1 MNNPCSETS
10 SSASTSKPF
19 DGRSPHR
26 HTNRICVENVLNTPH
41 ASTDRVRTTSPPQA
55 CKFSCPP
62 PQPPGTGKGAPPSG
76 QRSATEGA
84 KGRSPAGKGTPPQ
97 RQGSAPKRLIQT
109 APGRARTS
117 PWRKKRAKKRVKK
130 PIKKLLCSP
139 GTWKNITFTA
149 HNPNSQTF
157 LTQKSWQIEDN

>member
-19 DGRSPHR
+19 DGRFPHR

-41 ASTDRVRTTSPPQA
+41 ASTDRVRTTSPPQ
-55 CKFSCPP
+55 S
-62 PQPPGTGKGAPPSG
+62 PQVFLPTPSAPRDG
-76 QRSATEGA
+76 QRCTPERA
-84 KGRSPAGKGTPPQ
+84 KKCHRRGKGTLPGGERHAPR

-109 APGRARTS
+109 APGRARPS
-117 PWRKKRAKKRVKK
+117 PWRQKRAKKRVKK

>member
-19 DGRSPHR
+19 DGRFPHR

-41 ASTDRVRTTSPPQA
+41 ASTDRVRTTSPP
-55 CKFSCPP
+55 S
-62 PQPPGTGKGAPPSG
+62 PQVFLPTPSAPRDR
-76 QRSATEGA
+76 QRCTPERA
-84 KGRSPAGKGTPPQ
+84 KKCHRRGKGTLPGGERHAPQ
-97 RQGSAPKRLIQT
+97 RQGSASKRLIQT

-117 PWRKKRAKKRVKK
+117 PWRKKRAKKHVKK